1 MASSVLTFVIVGNED
16 HPIFEADL
24 AAARGSDA
32 SVRDEQ
38 AGRHVAQLWHS
49 EPAAIICL
57 TFFLKPSPLDY
68 SAGSFCRATVGISDA
83 CLVLCSSKTNGCK
96 SQILAAVCTRPER
109 AHLHTHCPTLESH
122 SAATHFSGARRAV

>member
-1 MASSVLTFVIVGNED
+1 MASSVLTFVIVGDED

-49 EPAAIICL
+49 GLAPNNRVPFKCPVPSVTLQA
-57 TFFLKPSPLDY
+57 FFKL
-68 SAGSFCRATVGISDA
+68 AEVGI
-83 CLVLCSSKTNGCK
+83 
-96 SQILAAVCTRPER
+96 Q
-109 AHLHTHCPTLESH
+109 
-122 SAATHFSGARRAV
+122 